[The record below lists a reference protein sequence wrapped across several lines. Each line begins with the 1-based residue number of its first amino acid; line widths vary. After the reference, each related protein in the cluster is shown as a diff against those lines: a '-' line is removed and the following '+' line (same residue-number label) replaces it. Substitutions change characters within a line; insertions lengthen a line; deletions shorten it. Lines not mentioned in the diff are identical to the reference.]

1 MDVLYYGLRERGYKV
16 AIKEKEY
23 EAVIGLEVHA
33 QLLTASKIFC
43 GCSAAF
49 GAEPN
54 THTCPVCTGMPG
66 SLPVLNRKAVEF
78 AIKLALATDSHI
90 AAFSLFARKN
100 YFYPD
105 LPKGYQIS
113 QYELPLSTSGHI
125 EIPVAEGGTKQVG
138 ITRIHM
144 EEDAGKLSHDE
155 AKPFSYV
162 DFNRTGVPLLEIVSE
177 PDLRTPQEAADYL
190 RALRT
195 ILQYLEICDGNMEEG
210 SFRCDANVSI
220 RPVGTKQLGTRTEVK
235 NMNSFRHV
243 ERALA
248 YEIERQEKVIK
259 AGSPV
264 VQETRLWNP
273 AKGITEAMRGK
284 EEAHDY
290 RYFPDPDL
298 VPLTISR
305 EWIEEIKTGLPEL
318 PLQRKGRFTRE
329 YQIPEYD
336 AGVITASKALADYY
350 EESVRLFPE
359 PKQVSNW
366 IMGDLLRLLKE
377 DDKEVEASPLSPR
390 QLAEMLGLIKDGT
403 ISGKIAKT
411 VFEEMYKTGKGAKE
425 IVQEQGLVQITDQT
439 AVEQAVKQ
447 LLQEHPQEVEAY
459 KSGKEK
465 LFGFFVGQVMKA
477 TQGKA
482 NPQLVNEILKRYLH

>member
-1 MDVLYYGLRERGYKV
+1 V
-16 AIKEKEY
+16 ANVEY

-78 AIKLALATDSHI
+78 AIKLALATGSHV
-90 AAFSLFARKN
+90 APFSLFARKN

-113 QYELPLSTSGHI
+113 QYELPLSSSGYI
-125 EIPVAEGGTKQVG
+125 EIPVAEGGMKRVG

-144 EEDAGKLSHDE
+144 EEDAGKLFHDE

-177 PDLRTPQEAADYL
+177 PDLSTPEQAADYL
-190 RALRT
+190 RQLRS

-220 RPVGTKQLGTRTEVK
+220 RPVGAEKLGTRTEVK

-243 ERALA
+243 ERALT
-248 YEIERQEKVIK
+248 YEIERQKKVIQ
-259 AGSPV
+259 AGGEV

-273 AKGITEAMRGK
+273 AKGATEAMRGK

-298 VPLTISR
+298 VPLTIDKQWVEKIR
-305 EWIEEIKTGLPEL
+305 TGLPEL
-318 PLQRKGRFTRE
+318 PLQKKGRFVKE
-329 YQIPEYD
+329 YQIPDYD
-336 AGVITASKALADYY
+336 AGVITTSKALADYY
-350 EESVRLFPE
+350 EECVRLFPE

-377 DDKEVEASPLSPR
+377 DDKEAEASPLSPR
-390 QLAEMLGLIKDGT
+390 QLAEMLGLIKDGI

-411 VFEEMYKTGKGAKE
+411 VFEEMYKTGKGARE
-425 IVQEQGLVQITDQT
+425 IVEEQGLVQITDQG
-439 AVEQAVKQ
+439 AVEQAVEKM
-447 LLQEHPQEVEAY
+447 LQTHQKEVEAY
-459 KSGKEK
+459 KNGKEK

-482 NPQLVNEILKRYLH
+482 NPQLVNEILKKRLQ